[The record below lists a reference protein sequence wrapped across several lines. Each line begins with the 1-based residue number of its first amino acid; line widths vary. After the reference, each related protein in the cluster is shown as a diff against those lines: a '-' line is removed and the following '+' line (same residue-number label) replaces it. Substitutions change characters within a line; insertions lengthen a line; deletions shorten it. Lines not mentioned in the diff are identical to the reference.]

1 MIRELS
7 KGEPTHLLCQL
18 LGVARSGY
26 YGWLQRKESAR
37 AAKNRLLLEQ
47 IRETF
52 RAHRSNYGSPRIT
65 QVLRAQG
72 HQCNRKRVERLMRQ
86 DGLKGRIGKQRRV
99 RTTDSEHDQENLSS
113 DCRERRG
120 GRGVKVVC
128 VAPSCGRTRQ
138 Q

>member
-52 RAHRSNYGSPRIT
+52 RAHRSNYREDGHAFVDAP
-65 QVLRAQG
+65 QG
-72 HQCNRKRVERLMRQ
+72 QSANRHQP
-86 DGLKGRIGKQRRV
+86 
-99 RTTDSEHDQENLSS
+99 
-113 DCRERRG
+113 
-120 GRGVKVVC
+120 
-128 VAPSCGRTRQ
+128 VA
-138 Q
+138 